1 MRNEFNESHF
11 SNLKFEL
18 KCGVLTIWPT
28 EHLSG
33 KQDSNLQP
41 PASKAGKLPI
51 VIFPELQYRRDL
63 NPQPSERQSG
73 ALAIVLRYY
82 LFLLRQESFVEVV
95 SPDTSGEPTS
105 SEETE
110 FTVRRANQ
118 LLNTSM

>member
-95 SPDTSGEPTS
+95 GLEPTS
-105 SEETE
+105 SKETE